1 MIEASAPKPLKVTRF
16 RAVAGVVVLVAAA
29 LVIWLVA
36 RGGNDSSPST
46 AAKAA
51 TTPAPAAAA
60 SPAEL
65 AAVATSVKHPVYWI
79 GAKSSFTYELTKAK
93 NGNLWVR
100 YLPAGV
106 SVGDTRTNFLTIG
119 SYPQAN
125 AFKNVQATAKKK
137 GVQSFGVPS
146 GGAAVE
152 YTARP
157 SSVYVAYPGSNVLIE
172 VYDPSP
178 ATARSI
184 AKSGDIRPTG

>member
-16 RAVAGVVVLVAAA
+16 RAIAGVVVLVAAA

-46 AAKAA
+46 ASA
-51 TTPAPAAAA
+51 TPAPNAAA

-65 AAVATSVKHPVYWI
+65 ANVANSVKHPVYWI
-79 GAKSSFTYELTKAK
+79 GEKSGFTYELTKAK

-106 SVGDTRTNFLTIG
+106 AVGDTRPNFLTIG

-146 GGAAVE
+146 GGVAVE

-157 SSVYVAYPGSNVLIE
+157 SSVYVAYPASNVLVE

-184 AKSGDIRPTG
+184 VKSGDIRPTG